1 MSHLFIASQTWY
13 DDLDT
18 FFAHENQA
26 TPPSLSEN
34 GSLMSPKKTIEI
46 LSCLSDDD
54 SLSKEPEIDAKV
66 IANAAIIGMLK
77 STYGKTFPDYV
88 INTFMPCYSS
98 LLRQV
103 ERVDLVWDRYFEE
116 NSKNSQEK
124 NVQLGP
130 VERLLVIAFFQ

>member
-1 MSHLFIASQTWY
+1 M
-13 DDLDT
+13 
-18 FFAHENQA
+18 
-26 TPPSLSEN
+26 LS
-34 GSLMSPKKTIEI
+34 KKTIEI
-46 LSCLSDDD
+46 LSCLSDDN
-54 SLSKEPEIDAKV
+54 SLSKAPEIDAKV

-88 INTFMPCYSS
+88 INTFVPCYSS

-130 VERLLVIAFFQ
+130 AERLLVIAFFQ